1 MRFEALRV
9 AIGERDGLESVFL
22 WRPAVLGGRSTVGH
36 VALDHVIGVRIPA
49 SQPIIPFSPKN
60 LRVHSVGGA
69 QLVPLAFDC
78 GRLSSSRIVE
88 SSDAGVR
95 CEYRWV
101 IARL

>member
-1 MRFEALRV
+1 
-9 AIGERDGLESVFL
+9 
-22 WRPAVLGGRSTVGH
+22 
-36 VALDHVIGVRIPA
+36 
-49 SQPIIPFSPKN
+49 
-60 LRVHSVGGA
+60 
-69 QLVPLAFDC
+69 VPLAFDC